1 MSELKRFTAQ
11 QAREISIDQ
20 DFVQSTLNEIYTH
33 IRNTAEKGEHS
44 VGWAYLTYTKPVIRA
59 ICEQLQKD
67 GYEIVQELNSGWY
80 IMRINGE
87 GELKC

>member
-1 MSELKRFTAQ
+1 MSKLKRLTAQ

-33 IRNTAEKGEHS
+33 IRNAAGKGEHS
-44 VGWAYLTYTKPVIRA
+44 VGWSCLTYTKPVIRA

-67 GYEIVQELNSGWY
+67 GYEIMQELDSDWY
-80 IMRINGE
+80 IMRI
-87 GELKC
+87 KW